1 MAQDLNNYSCTARLT
16 KDNEMR
22 YTNTGM
28 AICSFSI
35 ATNQRKKQ
43 QDVTWQGDAIFFEC
57 ILFGKQAEGLSPYL
71 MKGQQVAING
81 ALDEDKWQDKTTGQQ
96 RSKIKI
102 LVNSLTLIG
111 GSKSNDGGQSQRQ
124 PQRQQTNNYN
134 QQNQAQGQYNR
145 QPTQPMQQQNQN
157 TGPENFQENGVP
169 F

>member
-22 YTNTGM
+22 YTNAGM

-43 QDVTWQGDAIFFEC
+43 DGEWKEVAIFFEC
-57 ILFGKQAEGLSPYL
+57 TMFGKQAESVSPYL

-81 ALDEDKWQDKTTGQQ
+81 SLDEDKWQDKTTGQQ

-102 LVNSLTLIG
+102 LVSSLTLIG
-111 GSKSNDGGQSQRQ
+111 SSNNDKGSQNARQ
-124 PQRQQTNNYN
+124 PQRQQTNGYG

-145 QPTQPMQQQNQN
+145 PQQPQQNQG
-157 TGPENFQENGVP
+157 TPPEQFQDDGVP